1 MESKHKLICIVYY
14 IVYLK
19 ENFLVD
25 IEKDSLRKIKKHT
38 QVISLFVYI
47 LNMTSQESQSSCSS
61 KKMQFKVYKQI
72 SSMISIILSRAF
84 LALLSPASQP
94 SSIKSMLHFA
104 C

>member
-38 QVISLFVYI
+38 SHQSFCLLF
-47 LNMTSQESQSSCSS
+47 N
-61 KKMQFKVYKQI
+61 
-72 SSMISIILSRAF
+72 
-84 LALLSPASQP
+84 P
-94 SSIKSMLHFA
+94 
-104 C
+104 